1 MEKNGGT
8 KMTVEDAKKWESIAK
23 MYEKTFALY
32 ISLRGKI
39 QNNAVPFIDD
49 VVKKALSNVD
59 LTGSFPTN
67 IQNKDKVFH
76 SDDMREH
83 VHQIRENI
91 REVWNT
97 LDKKTEIYQEMK
109 LDAYKTAGQMYE
121 EIGDLENAAKMYS
134 YSYDYCVDKS
144 SELYEK
150 ISKEQK

>member
-1 MEKNGGT
+1 
-8 KMTVEDAKKWESIAK
+8 MTVEDAKKWESIAK
-23 MYEKTFALY
+23 MYEKTFVLY

-49 VVKKALSNVD
+49 VVKEALSNVD

-76 SDDMREH
+76 SDDIREH

-134 YSYDYCVDKS
+134 YSYDYCMDKS
-144 SELYEK
+144 VELYEK
-150 ISKEQK
+150 ISIV

>member
-1 MEKNGGT
+1 
-8 KMTVEDAKKWESIAK
+8 MTIEDAKKWESIAK

-32 ISLRGKI
+32 VSLRGKI

-49 VVKKALSNVD
+49 IVKEALSNVD

-76 SDDMREH
+76 SDDIREH

-109 LDAYKTAGQMYE
+109 LDVYKTAGQMYE
-121 EIGDLENAAKMYS
+121 EIGDLEHAAKMYS
-134 YSYDYCVDKS
+134 YSYDYCMDKS
-144 SELYEK
+144 VELYEK
-150 ISKEQK
+150 ISKV

>member
-1 MEKNGGT
+1 
-8 KMTVEDAKKWESIAK
+8 MTVEDAKKWESIAK

-49 VVKKALSNVD
+49 VVKEALSNVD
-59 LTGSFPTN
+59 LTGTFPTN
-67 IQNKDKVFH
+67 IHNKDKVFH
-76 SDDMREH
+76 SDDIREH
-83 VHQIRENI
+83 VQQIRENI

-134 YSYDYCVDKS
+134 YSYDYCMDKS
-144 SELYEK
+144 VKKNEK

>member
-1 MEKNGGT
+1 
-8 KMTVEDAKKWESIAK
+8 MTVEDAKKWESIAK

-76 SDDMREH
+76 SDDIREH
-83 VHQIRENI
+83 VCQIRENI
-91 REVWNT
+91 REVWDT

-109 LDAYKTAGQMYE
+109 MDAYKTAGEMYE

-144 SELYEK
+144 VELYEK
-150 ISKEQK
+150 ISKL

>member
-1 MEKNGGT
+1 
-8 KMTVEDAKKWESIAK
+8 MTVEDAKKWESIAK

-76 SDDMREH
+76 SDDIREH
-83 VHQIRENI
+83 VCQIRENI
-91 REVWNT
+91 REVWDT

-109 LDAYKTAGQMYE
+109 MDAYKTAGQMYE

-134 YSYDYCVDKS
+134 YSYDYCVGKS
-144 SELYEK
+144 VELYEK
-150 ISKEQK
+150 ISKL

>member
-1 MEKNGGT
+1 
-8 KMTVEDAKKWESIAK
+8 MTVEDARKWESIAK

-49 VVKKALSNVD
+49 IVKEALSNVD
-59 LTGSFPTN
+59 LSGTFPTN
-67 IQNKDKVFH
+67 SHNKDKVFH
-76 SDDMREH
+76 SDDIREH
-83 VHQIRENI
+83 VQQIRENVK
-91 REVWNT
+91 EVWNT

-134 YSYDYCVDKS
+134 YSYDYCMDKS
-144 SELYEK
+144 VELYEK
-150 ISKEQK
+150 IAKN

>member
-1 MEKNGGT
+1 
-8 KMTVEDAKKWESIAK
+8 MTIEDAKKWESIAK

-76 SDDMREH
+76 SDDIREH
-83 VHQIRENI
+83 VCQIRENI

-144 SELYEK
+144 VELYEK
-150 ISKEQK
+150 ISKNQN

>member
-1 MEKNGGT
+1 
-8 KMTVEDAKKWESIAK
+8 MTVEDAKKWESIAK

-49 VVKKALSNVD
+49 IVKEALSNVD

-76 SDDMREH
+76 SDDIREH

-134 YSYDYCVDKS
+134 CSYDYCMDKS
-144 SELYEK
+144 IELHEK

>member
-1 MEKNGGT
+1 
-8 KMTVEDAKKWESIAK
+8 MTVEDAKKWESIAK

-49 VVKKALSNVD
+49 MAKKSLSNVD
-59 LTGSFPTN
+59 LTGSFPSN

-76 SDDMREH
+76 SQDIPEH

-91 REVWNT
+91 KEVWNT

-144 SELYEK
+144 VELYEK

>member
-1 MEKNGGT
+1 
-8 KMTVEDAKKWESIAK
+8 MTVEDAKKWKSIAK

-39 QNNAVPFIDD
+39 QNNAVPFIDGI
-49 VVKKALSNVD
+49 VKEALSNVD
-59 LTGSFPTN
+59 LTGTFPTN
-67 IQNKDKVFH
+67 IHNNDKVFH
-76 SDDMREH
+76 SDDIREH
-83 VHQIRENI
+83 VQQIRENI

-134 YSYDYCVDKS
+134 YSYDYCMDKS
-144 SELYEK
+144 VELYEK